1 MMWGYNMGW
10 GMWLGIGISTL
21 ILLILVG
28 LLVWA
33 VVQVGRLEGPRPRQQ
48 PDRPGA
54 LQVLD
59 ERFARGDIEADDY
72 EQRRRLLSDQR

>member
-33 VVQVGRLEGPRPRQQ
+33 VVQVGRLEGLGQRPA
-48 PDRPGA
+48 RPSA
-54 LQVLD
+54 FQLLD
-59 ERFARGDIEADDY
+59 ERLARGDIDADDY
-72 EQRRRLLSDQR
+72 NQRRRLLSDQR